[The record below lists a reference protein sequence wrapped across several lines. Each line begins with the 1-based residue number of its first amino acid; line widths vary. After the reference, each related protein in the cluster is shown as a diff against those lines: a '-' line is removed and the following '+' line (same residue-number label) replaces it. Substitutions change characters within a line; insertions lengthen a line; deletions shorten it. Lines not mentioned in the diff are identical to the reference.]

1 MEERVIL
8 TRVGIV
14 VVSAFLLLAILT
26 VWFGDVPTA
35 LRPGGTVVEITFP
48 RAPGVLEGT
57 PVRKSGILIGRVDGI
72 RFAENSSDVVV
83 TVRLDEDVKL
93 RKHEI
98 CRIDSSSLLGDA
110 ILEFIPGGEPTDEL
124 IESGAKLKGLAG
136 ANPLE
141 MISTYGDQIGA
152 ALDSVTSA
160 GNEVASLANTME
172 DFLQVDDE
180 QRLKKLADK
189 SEKALDEFSDFMEKA
204 NKLIAVVKQDDLQK
218 TMESMPKLLSE
229 SREAMASLKNFGD
242 SAERTMRNMEN
253 VMEQVNEKSEQII
266 GDVESGVAN
275 FSSTMEQLD
284 SLIANFNTQEG
295 TVGQLLNNPELYN
308 NINSAAENITRLT
321 ADLRP
326 IINDMRVFS
335 DKIAR
340 NPGELGV
347 RGALRRN
354 NDRTKY
360 PNFESSQPPGD
371 WRDALRPAADWRE
384 EPKPQTDYFE
394 VQPPEREQDLEWHDG
409 H

>member
-1 MEERVIL
+1 M
-8 TRVGIV
+8 
-14 VVSAFLLLAILT
+14 
-26 VWFGDVPTA
+26 PTA